1 MAADLH
7 LGDKRIFMPI
17 ADRFTECEQTIYT
30 NMNKVADLRHTDE
43 QKQAMQIV
51 ALKKLLE
58 DKDKQITRY
67 ISFFKFIKK
76 YLKLRFS
83 FFRCFSAKFAVTSPV
98 RFCYS

>member
-67 ISFFKFIKK
+67 ISSFKFIKNSWSCVILF
-76 YLKLRFS
+76 YDICVLSLRLPPLFNL
-83 FFRCFSAKFAVTSPV
+83 AV
-98 RFCYS
+98 